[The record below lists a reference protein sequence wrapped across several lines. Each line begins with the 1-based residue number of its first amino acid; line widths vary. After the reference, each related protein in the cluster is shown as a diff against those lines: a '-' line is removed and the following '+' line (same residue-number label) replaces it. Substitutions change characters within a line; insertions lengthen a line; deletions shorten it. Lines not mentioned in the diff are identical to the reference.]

1 MLTYADVCR
10 LYVVVPPGDEHV
22 SDQLQA
28 NMRKAGAFSS
38 GSVNEFGWGLEG
50 EEFSSDAPRGEC
62 HALGEGVGGGRGGQ
76 GGGGKT
82 FQAAALG
89 AVFSTVFDF
98 YVEQVSLLAHTSVGV
113 WHAVRRRLS
122 RHALTYADVC

>member
-1 MLTYADVCR
+1 MLTSANVCR

-38 GSVNEFGWGLEG
+38 GSVSEFGWGLEG
-50 EEFSSDAPRGEC
+50 EEFSSYAPRGRGQ
-62 HALGEGVGGGRGGQ
+62 ALGGGVGGGRGGR
-76 GGGGKT
+76 GGGGKA
-82 FQAAALG
+82 FQAAALA

-98 YVEQVSLLAHTSVGV
+98 YVEQVSLLANTSVGV
-113 WHAVRRRLS
+113 WHAMRRRLS
-122 RHALTYADVC
+122 RHALTCADVC